1 MANQPL
7 TSNAGFGSDVVV
19 DMLQALG
26 IEFVALNP
34 GASYRGLHDSFVN
47 YSNGSPEMIL
57 CNHEEI
63 AVSIA
68 HGYARAAGKPMAAAV
83 HNIVGLLHAT
93 NSIYNAWL
101 DQTGMLILGG
111 TGPVATELRR
121 PYIDWIHTA
130 LVQGNAVRDF
140 VKWDDQPASVESII
154 DSMLRACQLIT
165 TAPYGPAYLCFDAG
179 LQESTL
185 ESPPTIPDVTMFE
198 RATPPSADPA
208 ALARAADMLVGA
220 RNPVAVVDYLG
231 NDYTVGGA
239 VRLAESLGM
248 ALIDMG
254 DLFNFPSDHPLN
266 LTSAATELLS
276 QADVVLSINA
286 YDIEQALSTTDRT
299 SRLPI
304 PGIPSGA
311 QVIDISLRGYA
322 VRAWGQTYGK
332 LYPLN
337 VNITADPGGAANAL
351 ADLIAQRGAIVGA
364 DERAARHGVHHAE
377 LRQAALD
384 QALSSIKDGRITR
397 QYLGLQTWEV
407 VKGYDW
413 VLCNRDL
420 RGRAALRTWDVRH
433 AYQYQGTEKSGL
445 GNAYARSMG
454 VALANRGTGRLN
466 VNFQPDGDLLFT
478 TSALWTAAHHNIP
491 LLSVM
496 HNNRSY
502 NNDYVHQ
509 VEVAHHRDRPAE
521 NAVVGIDI
529 NTPNVDFAT
538 VARGFGVH
546 AEGPIEKPED
556 LLPAIQRAAE
566 YVAREGKPALVDVIT
581 TR

>member
-1 MANQPL
+1 MTTNPV
-7 TSNAGFGSDVVV
+7 TSTAGFGSDVVV
-19 DMLQALG
+19 DMLQALD

-47 YSNGSPEMIL
+47 YSGGKPEMIL

-101 DQTGMLILGG
+101 DQAGMLILGG

-130 LVQGNAVRDF
+130 LVQGNAVRDY

-154 DSMLRACQLIT
+154 DSMLRAYQLIT
-165 TAPYGPAYLCFDAG
+165 TAPFGPAYLCFDSG

-185 ESPPTIPDVTMFE
+185 AAPPTIPDATMFE
-198 RATPPSADPA
+198 RPAPPQADPT
-208 ALARAADMLVGA
+208 ALAKAADLLA
-220 RNPVAVVDYLG
+220 NASNPVAVVDYLG
-231 NDYTVGGA
+231 NDYAVGGV

-248 ALIDMG
+248 AVIDMG

-266 LTSAATELLS
+266 LTSAATEMLAA
-276 QADVVLSINA
+276 ADVVLSINA
-286 YDIEQALSTTDRT
+286 YDLEQALSTTDRT

-304 PGIPSGA
+304 PGIPNAA

-322 VRAWGQTYGK
+322 VRSWGQTFGK

-337 VNITADPGGAANAL
+337 VAITADPSGAANAL
-351 ADLIAQRGAIVGA
+351 ADLIGQRGTIKGA
-364 DERAARHGVHHAE
+364 DERTVRHTAKHAE

-384 QALSSIKDGRITR
+384 QANGSIKDGRITR
-397 QYLGLQTWEV
+397 QYLGLQTYEAI
-407 VKGYDW
+407 KGYDW
-413 VLCNRDL
+413 VLCDRDL

-478 TSALWTAAHHNIP
+478 TSALWTAAHHEIP
-491 LLSVM
+491 LLSIM

-509 VEVAHHRDRPAE
+509 IEVAHHRDRPAE

-546 AEGPIEKPED
+546 SEGPIEKPED

-566 YVAREGKPALVDVIT
+566 YVATQGKPALVDVIT